1 MLETKTK
8 SIGGHMYRLT
18 LTALVAAFIAVP
30 FWAGG
35 AQAKEYILTAIKSDK
50 LVMVDAAARK
60 VAKTYTIPDAGPGV
74 LTITPSPDGKIAYVL
89 INRWESISGIDLDT
103 GEQVFRADFSEG
115 DIRTKGMFGMT
126 ISPDGKE
133 IFIFQSPVRL
143 GAGEYEVLDTRI
155 AVYNTGDGVG
165 AKPVRTFPAPRRTA
179 ILTNSTDGK
188 KLYAV
193 NWDITVM
200 DSQTGKVLGVHKVRN
215 WGRKDHSEPDVL
227 DVWPQWEQ
235 ANMFSTP
242 YYAVRTDVA
251 MDHPEAFQTG
261 MLTLDL
267 ESGEF
272 NMENFEPT
280 AAIIFSTVVN
290 PVRRNEVYGVYT
302 TLSKI
307 DIEKDTLVN
316 RVDLD
321 HTYYTINVSGD
332 GKEIY
337 VGGTMDDISVYDS
350 ETLEKIARIEMPGG
364 ADQALASMRLI
375 QR

>member
-1 MLETKTK
+1 
-8 SIGGHMYRLT
+8 MYRLT
-18 LTALVAAFIAVP
+18 IAAVLAAAVAAPVLT
-30 FWAGG
+30 GG
-35 AQAKEYILTAIKSDK
+35 AEAKEYILTAVKPDK

-60 VAKTYTIPDAGPGV
+60 VAKTYTVPNASPGV

-103 GEQVFRADFSEG
+103 GKEVFRADFSAG
-115 DIRTKGMFGMT
+115 NVRTKGMFGMT
-126 ISPDGKE
+126 ISPDGRE
-133 IFIFQSPVRL
+133 IFVFQSPVRL
-143 GAGEYEVLDTRI
+143 LPDEYEVLDTRI
-155 AVYNTGDGVG
+155 AVYNTGDGIG

-179 ILTNSTDGK
+179 ILTNSNDGT

-193 NWDITVM
+193 NWDVTVM
-200 DSQTGKVLGVHKVRN
+200 DPQTGAVLDVHKVRN
-215 WGRKDHSEPDVL
+215 WGRANHSEPDVL

-235 ANMFSTP
+235 AGVFSTP
-242 YYAVRTDVA
+242 YYAVRTDIA

-267 ESGEF
+267 ETGEF
-272 NMENFEPT
+272 VMENFEPT

-307 DIEKDTLVN
+307 DIGKDELVK

-321 HTYYTINVSGD
+321 HTYYTVNVSAD
-332 GKEIY
+332 GREIY

-350 ETLEKIARIEMPGG
+350 ETLEKIGRIEMPNG
-364 ADQALASMRLI
+364 ADQALASMRVI

>member
-1 MLETKTK
+1 
-8 SIGGHMYRLT
+8 MYRLAAAAF
-18 LTALVAAFIAVP
+18 LAAFIAAP
-30 FWAGG
+30 NWISG
-35 AQAKEYILTAIKSDK
+35 AAAKEYILTATKPDK

-60 VAKTYTIPDAGPGV
+60 VAKTYTVPNATPGV

-89 INRWESISGIDLDT
+89 VNRWESISGIDLDT
-103 GEQVFRADFSEG
+103 GQEVFRADFSSG

-143 GAGEYEVLDTRI
+143 LPGEFQVMDTRI
-155 AVYNTGDGVG
+155 AVYNTGDGIG

-179 ILTNSTDGK
+179 ILTISDDGT

-193 NWDITVM
+193 NWDITIM
-200 DSQTGKVLGVHKVRN
+200 DPQDGKVLGTHKVRN
-215 WGRKDHSEPDVL
+215 WGRENHSEPDVL

-235 ANMFSTP
+235 ASVFSTP

-267 ESGEF
+267 KSGEF
-272 NMENFEPT
+272 VMENFEPT

-307 DIEKDTLVN
+307 DIAEDKLVN
-316 RVDLD
+316 RIDLD

-350 ETLEKIARIEMPGG
+350 ETLEKIGRIDMPGG
-364 ADQALASMRLI
+364 ADQALASMRI
-375 QR
+375 IDR

>member
-1 MLETKTK
+1 
-8 SIGGHMYRLT
+8 MYRLT
-18 LTALVAAFIAVP
+18 LTALAAAVIAIP
-30 FWAGG
+30 AWAGS
-35 AQAKEYILTAIKSDK
+35 AQAREYILTAVKPDK

-60 VAKTYTIPDAGPGV
+60 VARTYTIPNATPGV
-74 LTITPSPDGKIAYVL
+74 LTVTPSPDGKIAYVL
-89 INRWESISGIDLDT
+89 INRWESISGIDLDS
-103 GEQVFRADFSEG
+103 GKEVFRADFSEG
-115 DIRTKGMFGMT
+115 DVRTKGMFGMT

-143 GAGEYEVLDTRI
+143 GAGEFEVLDTHI
-155 AVYNTGDGVG
+155 AVYNTGDGIG
-165 AKPVRTFPAPRRTA
+165 AKPVRTLPAPRRTA

-193 NWDITVM
+193 SWDITVI
-200 DSQTGKVLGVHKVRN
+200 DSQTGKVLDTHKIRN

-235 ANMFSTP
+235 ADIFSTP
-242 YYAVRTDVA
+242 YYAVRTDVE

-267 ESGEF
+267 ESGDF
-272 NMENFEPT
+272 TMENFEPT

-316 RVDLD
+316 RIDLE

-337 VGGTMDDISVYDS
+337 VGGTMNDISVYDS
-350 ETLEKIARIEMPGG
+350 ETLEKIGRIEMPGG
-364 ADQALASMRLI
+364 ADQALASMRII

>member
-1 MLETKTK
+1 
-8 SIGGHMYRLT
+8 MYRLAAAAV
-18 LTALVAAFIAVP
+18 LAAFIAAP
-30 FWAGG
+30 IWTGG
-35 AQAKEYILTAIKSDK
+35 AAAKEFILTGIKPDK

-60 VAKTYTIPDAGPGV
+60 VARTYTVPNASPGV

-89 INRWESISGIDLDT
+89 VNRWESVSGIDLDT
-103 GEQVFRADFSEG
+103 GKEVFRADFSAG
-115 DIRTKGMFGMT
+115 DIRTKCMFGMT

-133 IFIFQSPVRL
+133 IFVFQSPVRL
-143 GAGEYEVLDTRI
+143 LPGEYEVLDTRI
-155 AVYNTGDGVG
+155 AVYNTGDGIG

-179 ILTNSTDGK
+179 IVTISEDGT

-200 DSQTGKVLGVHKVRN
+200 DPKDGKVLGTHKVRN
-215 WGRKDHSEPDVL
+215 WGRENHSEPDVL

-235 ANMFSTP
+235 ASVFSTP

-267 ESGEF
+267 KSGEF
-272 NMENFEPT
+272 AMENFEPT

-290 PVRRNEVYGVYT
+290 PLRRNEVYGVYT

-307 DIEKDTLVN
+307 DIGTNKLVN
-316 RVDLD
+316 RIDLD

-350 ETLEKIARIEMPGG
+350 ETLEKIGRIDLPGG
-364 ADQALASMRLI
+364 ADQALASMRI
-375 QR
+375 IER

>member
-1 MLETKTK
+1 
-8 SIGGHMYRLT
+8 MYRLT
-18 LTALVAAFIAVP
+18 LTALAAAIIAVP
-30 FWAGG
+30 VWAGS
-35 AQAKEYILTAIKSDK
+35 AQAKEFILTAVKPDK
-50 LVMVDAAARK
+50 LVMVDTAARK
-60 VAKTYTIPDAGPGV
+60 VAKTYTVPNATPGV
-74 LTITPSPDGKIAYVL
+74 LTITPSPDGKIAYTLV
-89 INRWESISGIDLDT
+89 NRWESISGIDLDS
-103 GEQVFRADFSEG
+103 GKEVFRADFSTG
-115 DIRTKGMFGMT
+115 DVRTKGMFGMT

-133 IFIFQSPVRL
+133 IFIVQSRVRL
-143 GAGEYEVLDTRI
+143 GAGEYEVMDTHI
-155 AVYNTGDGVG
+155 AVYNTADGIG
-165 AKPVRTFPAPRRTA
+165 AKPVRKLPVPRRTA

-193 NWDITVM
+193 NWDVTVI
-200 DSQTGKVLGVHKVRN
+200 DSQSGKVLGVHKIRN

-267 ESGEF
+267 KSGEF
-272 NMENFEPT
+272 TMENFEPT

-316 RVDLD
+316 RIDLD

-337 VGGTMDDISVYDS
+337 VGGTMNDISVYNS
-350 ETLEKIARIEMPGG
+350 ETLEKIGRIEMPGG
-364 ADQALASMRLI
+364 ADQALASMRVI

>member
-1 MLETKTK
+1 
-8 SIGGHMYRLT
+8 MYRLT
-18 LTALVAAFIAVP
+18 LAAVLAVFLATP
-30 FWAGG
+30 SWTGG
-35 AQAKEYILTAIKSDK
+35 AQAKEFILTAIKPDK

-60 VAKTYTIPDAGPGV
+60 VARTYTVPNASPGV

-89 INRWESISGIDLDT
+89 INRWESVSGIDLDT
-103 GEQVFRADFSEG
+103 GKEVFRADFSAG
-115 DIRTKGMFGMT
+115 DIRTKGMFGVT

-133 IFIFQSPVRL
+133 IFVFQSPVRL
-143 GAGEYEVLDTRI
+143 LPGEFEVLDTRV
-155 AVYNTGDGVG
+155 AVYNTGDGIG

-179 ILTNSTDGK
+179 ILTNSADGT

-193 NWDITVM
+193 NWDITIM
-200 DSQTGKVLGVHKVRN
+200 DSQTGKVLGTHKVRN
-215 WGRKDHSEPDVL
+215 WGRENHSEPDVL

-235 ANMFSTP
+235 ASVFSTP

-267 ESGEF
+267 KSGEF
-272 NMENFEPT
+272 VMENFEPT

-307 DIEKDTLVN
+307 DLETDKLVN
-316 RVDLD
+316 RIDLD
-321 HTYYTINVSGD
+321 HTYYTVNVSGD

-337 VGGTMDDISVYDS
+337 VGGTMDDIAVYDS
-350 ETLEKIARIEMPGG
+350 GTLEKIGEIRMPGG
-364 ADQALASMRLI
+364 GDQALASLRVI

>member
-1 MLETKTK
+1 
-8 SIGGHMYRLT
+8 MYRLT
-18 LTALVAAFIAVP
+18 LAAFVAAILATP
-30 FWAGG
+30 SWTGG
-35 AQAKEYILTAIKSDK
+35 AQAKEFILTAIKPDK

-60 VAKTYTIPDAGPGV
+60 VAKTYTIPNATPGV
-74 LTITPSPDGKIAYVL
+74 LTITPSPDGKIVYLL

-103 GEQVFRADFSEG
+103 GKEVFRADFSAG
-115 DIRTKGMFGMT
+115 DIRTKGMFGVT

-133 IFIFQSPVRL
+133 IFVFQSPVRL
-143 GAGEYEVLDTRI
+143 LPGEFEVLDTRV
-155 AVYNTGDGVG
+155 AVYNTGDGIG

-179 ILTNSTDGK
+179 ILTNSADGT

-193 NWDITVM
+193 NWDITIM
-200 DSQTGKVLGVHKVRN
+200 DSQTGKVLGTHKVRN
-215 WGRKDHSEPDVL
+215 WGRENHSEPDVL

-235 ANMFSTP
+235 ASVFSTP
-242 YYAVRTDVA
+242 YYAVRTDVS

-267 ESGEF
+267 KSGEF
-272 NMENFEPT
+272 VMENFEPT

-307 DIEKDTLVN
+307 DIETDKLVN
-316 RVDLD
+316 RIDLD
-321 HTYYTINVSGD
+321 HTYYTVNVSGD

-337 VGGTMDDISVYDS
+337 VGGTMDDIAVYDS
-350 ETLEKIARIEMPGG
+350 GTLEKIGEIRMPGG
-364 ADQALASMRLI
+364 GDQALASLRVI